1 MGPVFK
7 KEVVGSNANLIYKA
21 TKDDSIDSISLR
33 MLLNNQIM
41 GISQL
46 THKQKNNEDYFIY
59 DISHKSTI
67 RDLFESP
74 LDKKKLLDVLTG
86 ILTVIS
92 SAEEYILE
100 SSRFVFELDY
110 IFIDVSTF
118 ETQMIYLPVDTYK
131 KTEAEVVEFFKSL
144 INVAFNPLESDDY
157 MHQIMIFLNRQTTSL
172 PQDFNAMFKEM
183 LKDLEPPVDPPS
195 GDKVAGDNPP
205 GDMPSDNPID
215 KPSNALFSFLGKFF
229 CRKKAQETEGDGYD
243 ETEVIG
249 TDERGNQN
257 LNYPYLIRLNNN
269 HRIPI
274 NKPTFIIGREKSN
287 DYCISDSRFVGRK
300 HASIIFKGSSYYIV
314 DANTVNHTYVNNNR
328 IPGGVETK
336 IEHGEKIT
344 MANEDFEFNIY

>member
-21 TKDDSIDSISLR
+21 IKDDTIDSISLR
-33 MLLNNQIM
+33 MLLNNQIR

-74 LDKKKLLDVLTG
+74 LDKKKFLDVLTG

-100 SSRFVFELDY
+100 SSRFVFDLDY
-110 IFIDVSTF
+110 IFIDISTF

-144 INVAFNPLESDDY
+144 INVTFNSLESDDY

-183 LKDLEPPVDPPS
+183 LEELGPDPKTSKEEFLDDLPVRDEPIEPE
-195 GDKVAGDNPP
+195 
-205 GDMPSDNPID
+205 PI
-215 KPSNALFSFLGKFF
+215 KHSSALCSFLGRFF
-229 CRKKAQETEGDGYD
+229 RRKKIQEVEREGDE
-243 ETEVIG
+243 ETEVIDR
-249 TDERGNQN
+249 DELNNQN